1 MGDNNPTGGAAV
13 VLQNGNPALNPNPTE
28 GGENAFLQGFEEAD
42 RAYLTEKGYNSN
54 ADLLA
59 ALRAADGKVSLPT
72 EKSTPEEL
80 AAFFSKLGRPE
91 SADKYG
97 FALKNDENGEVAKA
111 LAPAMFEAGLTASQA
126 SKVQEALDG
135 FTVAKQEAYLKEQDA
150 QIKSL
155 QQDWGADYEKNTEI
169 ARQAVRKYGLDKEGQ
184 LARLEIALG
193 SNNLMKLMYAIGSTI
208 TDPELKGAGSGA
220 RSGGAKSYTPQEAAA
235 KMKELRNDK
244 EFGKKFMNNDPE
256 ALKLFE
262 EVSNAM
268 AGGN

>member
-1 MGDNNPTGGAAV
+1 MADNNNPAGGAANI
-13 VLQNGNPALNPNPTE
+13 LTDGNPNPNPNPNGTDE
-28 GGENAFLQGFEEAD
+28 AFLQGFEEAD
-42 RAYLTEKGYNSN
+42 RAYLTEKGLGSN

-72 EKSTPEEL
+72 DKSTPEEI

-111 LAPAMFEAGLTASQA
+111 LTPAMFEAGLTATQA
-126 SKVQEALDG
+126 NKMREALDG
-135 FTVAKQEAYLKEQDA
+135 FTAAKQEAYLKEQDA
-150 QIKSL
+150 QIKAL
-155 QQDWGADYEKNTEI
+155 QQDWGADYEKNTEL
-169 ARQAVRKYGLDKEGQ
+169 ARQAIRKYGLSKEQ
-184 LARLEIALG
+184 VISMEAALG
-193 SNNLMKLMYAIGSTI
+193 SNALMKLMFSIGSTI
-208 TDPELKGAGSGA
+208 ADPELKGAGSGA